1 MPAQLNLF
9 RLLNEFIVLLLG
21 ALLVLLAA
29 TRRMALPEHPGVLIV
44 LGFVFV
50 FWAARAWAR
59 PAPGEGRLLTVVRA
73 GSLGVVG
80 ILLIAIPLLELR
92 RANML
97 IEVAGIVLVVRGL
110 ICAGLS
116 SFRSEKQRPSN
127 KEETNLRLDTR
138 NRPDQKREDNREG

>member
-1 MPAQLNLF
+1 MPPQLNLF

-29 TRRMALPEHPGVLIV
+29 TRRMALPQHPGVLIV

-59 PAPGEGRLLTVVRA
+59 PSPGERRLLTVARA

-80 ILLIAIPLLELR
+80 ILLIAIPLLDLK

-110 ICAGLS
+110 VCAGLS
-116 SFRSEKQRPSN
+116 MRPGKPSPRPGTEAN
-127 KEETNLRLDTR
+127 IRLDTR
-138 NRPDQKREDNREG
+138 ATQDQKRENDREG

>member
-116 SFRSEKQRPSN
+116 MRPGKPSPRPAA
-127 KEETNLRLDTR
+127 ETNLRLDTQGTQ
-138 NRPDQKREDNREG
+138 DQKRENNREG